1 MHRRLTHSLFAAAAA
16 ASAVIGL
23 GLTGVVTASAAAGP
37 TVAFTTRFDT
47 AFAGYVTGG
56 AFKFRFVDTN
66 IPVAAC
72 QSTADNNAVAM
83 IALTSNVAGEVA
95 HIDMHCNGGP
105 DSITFGT
112 QTHAQGAFRLSPS
125 VGDVVRI
132 SVFRN
137 AAACR
142 DEFTAINTRTGR
154 SQMVSISTPCNVI
167 YRHAVLGATLVNPAG
182 VVPPP
187 SKVRLWV
194 FRDSDVTSTNPTIHG
209 TICGPWPADRFIATT
224 TGTIAGKVLLF
235 PTLPSNNCHN
245 FGVWLNGAS

>member
-1 MHRRLTHSLFAAAAA
+1 MRTRITRSVLAAVAA

-23 GLTGVVTASAAAGP
+23 ALAGAVTASASVGTAS
-37 TVAFTTRFDT
+37 FTTRFDT
-47 AFAGYVTGG
+47 SFAGYVTGG
-56 AFKFRFVDTN
+56 SFKFRFVDAS
-66 IPVAAC
+66 IPVPAC
-72 QSTADNNAVAM
+72 QATADNNAVAM

-95 HIDMHCNGGP
+95 HIDMACNGGQ
-105 DSITFGT
+105 DSVTFGT

-137 AAACR
+137 AAACT
-142 DEFTAINTRTGR
+142 DEFVATNTATGR
-154 SQMVSISTPCNVI
+154 TQMVSIGTPCNVI
-167 YRHAVLGATLVNPAG
+167 YRHAVLGATLVNPSG
-182 VVPPP
+182 VVPPA

-194 FRDSDVTSTNPTIHG
+194 FRDSDVTSTGPVVHG
-209 TICGPWPADRFIATT
+209 TICGPWPADRDIATS
-224 TGTIAGKVLLF
+224 TGTITGKVLLF